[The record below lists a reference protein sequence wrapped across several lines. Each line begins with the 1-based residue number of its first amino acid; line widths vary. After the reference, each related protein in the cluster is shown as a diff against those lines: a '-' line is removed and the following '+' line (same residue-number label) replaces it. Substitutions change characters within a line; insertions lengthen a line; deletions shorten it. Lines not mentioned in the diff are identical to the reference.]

1 MIATLPPAI
10 PLASV
15 LGAALLLRQLDRRR
29 EGEGLPGAA
38 LVWIS
43 LLPLALVTAAPMSV
57 GPARGALVAAL
68 AVALLARDRQD
79 VGQSECA
86 LKLTWVFGAALAL
99 SWAGDSL
106 LAIAAG
112 TAVPAEQWNVLSLQL
127 DPYGLWAGALALA
140 LLAGA
145 VLLGGAPF
153 HFWLADVFHGS
164 RPHLAP
170 LVVAAPQA
178 AGAAW
183 LAQRLAGIDGFP
195 DGEAFAGGLLSLA
208 AAVALVGGAATLATQ
223 RRPERRVG
231 TLASLQGALVLAAYA
246 ADPGLTPFAEVR
258 GGLAAWATHLAL
270 ALTAAGALARF
281 LSVESG
287 ADDPP
292 VVLFRRHP
300 ASAALGAFALLS
312 LAGAPFTPGMF
323 LWLAVGRRLAATGHP
338 GLLLAVALAWLV
350 SFSVATGELRRAFGS
365 PDGRPAPARG
375 VPWPAHAA
383 FAVCAA
389 CLAALAWSWW
399 PR

>member
-1 MIATLPPAI
+1 MTTAIPPAV
-10 PLASV
+10 PLAV
-15 LGAALLLRQLDRRR
+15 LLGAALLLRQLDLRR

-38 LVWIS
+38 LVWIA
-43 LLPLALVTAAPMSV
+43 LLPLALVTAAPMAV

-68 AVALLARDRQD
+68 AVALLARDRED
-79 VGQSECA
+79 LAQSECA
-86 LKLTWVFGAALAL
+86 LKLAWVFGAALAL
-99 SWAGDSL
+99 SWAGDAL
-106 LAIAAG
+106 LAIASG
-112 TAVPAEQWNVLSLQL
+112 TAVPAEQWSVLALQL

-153 HFWLADVFHGS
+153 HFWLADVLHGT
-164 RPHLAP
+164 RAHLAP
-170 LVVAAPQA
+170 LVVVAPQA

-183 LAQRLAGIDGFP
+183 LARRLAGI
-195 DGEAFAGGLLSLA
+195 GEFGAGESFAGGLLTLA
-208 AAVALVGGAATLATQ
+208 AGIALVGGAATLATQ
-223 RRPERRVG
+223 RRAERRVG
-231 TLASLQGALVLAAYA
+231 TLASLQGALVLAAFA
-246 ADPGLTPFAEVR
+246 ADPGLAPFAEVP
-258 GGLAAWATHLAL
+258 GALAAWATHLAL
-270 ALTAAGALARF
+270 ALTGANALARF
-281 LSVESG
+281 LAVEAR

-300 ASAALGAFALLS
+300 WSAALGAFSLLS

-323 LWLAVGRRLAATGHP
+323 LWLAVGRRLAATHHP
-338 GLLLAVALAWLV
+338 GLLLALAAAWLV
-350 SFSVATGELRRAFGS
+350 AFTVAAGELRRSFGS

-383 FAVCAA
+383 FALCAA